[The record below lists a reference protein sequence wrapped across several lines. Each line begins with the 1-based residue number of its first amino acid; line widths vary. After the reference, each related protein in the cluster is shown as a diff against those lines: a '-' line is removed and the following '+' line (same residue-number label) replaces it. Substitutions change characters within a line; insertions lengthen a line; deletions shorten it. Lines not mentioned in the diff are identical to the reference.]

1 MWLGSHNL
9 CATQKEYRAQNKQMT
24 AVGNSSD
31 SEEIVKASQSNFQ
44 HDGAAASKLSER
56 SPLPPA
62 LSEMDLPGGQT
73 EVVDVRWIEGINSH
87 PAESDEDRSPESMSD
102 TNTWLNFNGDW
113 VNPDSSEDNWEEDD
127 ESDIELDNGSE
138 DLESPVQQDEFA
150 APHVPWLIP
159 PTQRSKKICEQWLMT
174 VNPTETRRNRGNKK
188 K

>member
-1 MWLGSHNL
+1 MTQHWRRRKQKRLGNKDTGGGKNLGQNGQCPRILRMWLGSHNL

-73 EVVDVRWIEGINSH
+73 EVVDVRWIEGINRH

-102 TNTWLNFNGDW
+102 TNTWLNFNGD
-113 VNPDSSEDNWEEDD
+113 
-127 ESDIELDNGSE
+127 
-138 DLESPVQQDEFA
+138 
-150 APHVPWLIP
+150 
-159 PTQRSKKICEQWLMT
+159 
-174 VNPTETRRNRGNKK
+174 
-188 K
+188 